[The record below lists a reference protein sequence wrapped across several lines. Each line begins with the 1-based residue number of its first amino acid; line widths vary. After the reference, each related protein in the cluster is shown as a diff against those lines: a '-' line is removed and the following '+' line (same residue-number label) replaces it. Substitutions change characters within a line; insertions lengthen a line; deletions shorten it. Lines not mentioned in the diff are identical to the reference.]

1 MIERRSFRAM
11 GTEIELLVEPDV
23 APESALAAAEL
34 EFHRLEAALSRFRPD
49 SELSRLNRDG
59 AIDASPDLLR
69 VIDLAVAAREATGG
83 RFDPTVHDALV
94 AAGYDRS
101 FELIDDEGDG
111 DGSAPVRCSGDVWIE
126 DGRISLG
133 DGVRLDLGG
142 IGKGYAVERAAEVL
156 STAGPCLVNAGG
168 DLTVRSGSWAV
179 GVQTASGSLTLELS
193 SGALATSGRDRRRW
207 RRDGREQHHLIDPLT
222 GAPSTAD
229 LLRVTVVA
237 ADAVDAEVWAKALFL
252 IGASAAAREGD
263 LRGIPSVLVTSDGR
277 TELVG
282 GLA

>member
-1 MIERRSFRAM
+1 
-11 GTEIELLVEPDV
+11 
-23 APESALAAAEL
+23 
-34 EFHRLEAALSRFRPD
+34 
-49 SELSRLNRDG
+49 
-59 AIDASPDLLR
+59 
-69 VIDLAVAAREATGG
+69 
-83 RFDPTVHDALV
+83 
-94 AAGYDRS
+94 
-101 FELIDDEGDG
+101 
-111 DGSAPVRCSGDVWIE
+111 
-126 DGRISLG
+126 
-133 DGVRLDLGG
+133 
-142 IGKGYAVERAAEVL
+142 VERAAEVL

>member
-94 AAGYDRS
+94 AAANLGKIALHHDR
-101 FELIDDEGDG
+101 F
-111 DGSAPVRCSGDVWIE
+111 A
-126 DGRISLG
+126 
-133 DGVRLDLGG
+133 
-142 IGKGYAVERAAEVL
+142 KGHA
-156 STAGPCLVNAGG
+156 
-168 DLTVRSGSWAV
+168 
-179 GVQTASGSLTLELS
+179 
-193 SGALATSGRDRRRW
+193 
-207 RRDGREQHHLIDPLT
+207 
-222 GAPSTAD
+222 
-229 LLRVTVVA
+229 
-237 ADAVDAEVWAKALFL
+237 
-252 IGASAAAREGD
+252 
-263 LRGIPSVLVTSDGR
+263 
-277 TELVG
+277 
-282 GLA
+282 